1 MIRLPPRSTRTDT
14 LFPYTTLFRS
24 QCRSERGAGRL
35 RGKAPAALYRV
46 LIQAPIMG
54 DAAMTESRF
63 ARLRSIQSQAYEKAP
78 AIRTLFD
85 AAGLRPEQLRDAA
98 DLARLPVF
106 KTEAMIEQQ
115 RLAPPYGGFL
125 AAARSEAHT

>member
-1 MIRLPPRSTRTDT
+1 
-14 LFPYTTLFRS
+14 
-24 QCRSERGAGRL
+24 
-35 RGKAPAALYRV
+35 
-46 LIQAPIMG
+46 MG

-106 KTEAMIEQQ
+106 KKEAMIEQQ

-125 AAARSEAHT
+125 AAASAEIERIFVSPGPINEPQLRGEEIGRGTCR

>member
-1 MIRLPPRSTRTDT
+1 
-14 LFPYTTLFRS
+14 
-24 QCRSERGAGRL
+24 
-35 RGKAPAALYRV
+35 
-46 LIQAPIMG
+46 MG

-106 KTEAMIEQQ
+106 KKEAMIEQQ

-125 AAARSEAHT
+125 AAAPAEIARIFVSPGPIHEQIGRAHV

>member
-1 MIRLPPRSTRTDT
+1 
-14 LFPYTTLFRS
+14 
-24 QCRSERGAGRL
+24 
-35 RGKAPAALYRV
+35 
-46 LIQAPIMG
+46 
-54 DAAMTESRF
+54 MTESRF
-63 ARLRSIQSQAYEKAP
+63 ARLRSIRSQADEKAP

-106 KTEAMIEQQ
+106 KKEAMIEQQ

-125 AAARSEAHT
+125 AAAPAEIERIFVSLGPTNEPPFRGEVDGRVFGAALAPAGIGRQECENGRAACGD